1 MTVGQLVTHLRS
13 LASLLD
19 ASGARTAAELNA
31 LCDALNGRAALS
43 LSTLAAELSM
53 SAAPPAIA
61 PPLPRTPPTKKGS
74 PDLETLLRETQQTYE
89 SASSP
94 AITLEMIDD
103 LLTRLAPLTKDSL
116 VVVAERIGLKGMA
129 AKTKPAIQAA
139 IKDRIVK
146 RKAVITRASMTD
158 RL

>member
-1 MTVGQLVTHLRS
+1 
-13 LASLLD
+13 LLD
-19 ASGARTAAELNA
+19 ASGARSAAELNA
-31 LCDALNGRAALS
+31 LCDALNGRTALS
-43 LSTLAAELSM
+43 LSAFAAELGATTTPSPIVP
-53 SAAPPAIA
+53 AA
-61 PPLPRTPPTKKGS
+61 PRTPPAKKGT
-74 PDLETLLRETQQTYE
+74 PDLEPLARETQQTYE

-94 AITLEMIDD
+94 AITLEAIDD
-103 LLTRLAPLTKDSL
+103 LMTRLGPLTKDSL

-129 AKTKPAIQAA
+129 AKSKGAIQAA